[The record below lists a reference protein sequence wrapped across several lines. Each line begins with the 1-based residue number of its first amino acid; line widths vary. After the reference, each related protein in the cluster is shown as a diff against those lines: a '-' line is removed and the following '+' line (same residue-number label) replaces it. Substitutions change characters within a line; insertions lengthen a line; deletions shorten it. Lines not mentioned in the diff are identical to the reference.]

1 MKKVFLSTPT
11 KDTSGIKIDIKFINV
26 YVSSPVNHT
35 ISISASIA
43 LVPIIGLDNAP
54 IALLKLVLSRRLLI
68 FSLCSKLYNER
79 ISECIYS
86 VSYTHLISI
95 IVPERN

>member
-1 MKKVFLSTPT
+1 MIMKKVFLSTPT

-79 ISECIYS
+79 ISECIYLYKNTS
-86 VSYTHLISI
+86 VRLLH
-95 IVPERN
+95 

>member
-79 ISECIYS
+79 ISECIYLYKNTS
-86 VSYTHLISI
+86 VRLLHSYM
-95 IVPERN
+95 P

>member
-1 MKKVFLSTPT
+1 MIMKKVFLSTPT

-54 IALLKLVLSRRLLI
+54 IALLKLVLSRRFRI
-68 FSLCSKLYNER
+68 FDGKIN
-79 ISECIYS
+79 S
-86 VSYTHLISI
+86 VIELQNPDS
-95 IVPERN
+95 

>member
-1 MKKVFLSTPT
+1 MIMKKVFLSTPT

-79 ISECIYS
+79 ISEFIYL
-86 VSYTHLISI
+86 YNT
-95 IVPERN
+95 